1 MSARLATITL
11 LAAVILTAFFM
22 PSAQGHDLPCFN
34 KEQGDL
40 LQPSDTLRGYGLTE
54 QGLIKLSVTLSGAW
68 MMTFSPPKNDGMVC
82 LVWMGEGWKFV
93 RPAGKEAKYER

>member
-1 MSARLATITL
+1 MRLICFTFIYAAL
-11 LAAVILTAFFM
+11 LAAFFM
-22 PSAQGHDLPCFN
+22 PSAHGHDLPCFN

-54 QGLIKLSVTLSGAW
+54 QGLIKLSVTLSGAF
-68 MMTFSPPKNDGMVC
+68 MITFSPPKNDGMVC

-93 RPAGKEAKYER
+93 RPAGKEAAYER